1 MATLEMVHLRSTMP
15 YSGRVTLRH
24 SVPII
29 MPAGAVDL
37 RVDGSGTE
45 TSTTPQVDA
54 RPQTADGET
63 PARKGGEA
71 R

>member
-1 MATLEMVHLRSTMP
+1 MATLEMVQLRSTMP

-24 SVPII
+24 AVPII

-37 RVDGSGTE
+37 RVAGAGTD
-45 TSTTPQVDA
+45 TSTTPKVDA
-54 RPQTADGET
+54 SQDTAAVET